1 MRPRGRAQT
10 LLVVGPQTD
19 EADDRRR
26 APAWQRAHLKLVPG
40 TSRALIVEPGRC
52 ARRALPIGFSSASHT
67 ILTTT
72 GDAIGMLPWS
82 LITVIAVLI
91 LVVLATGGEDE
102 PDAASARQAALQW
115 TGAELT
121 DAPRR
126 TGEGWEVDVRRS
138 DGSLVEVEFGTKL
151 ELREFDEERGA
162 GGSPAHDEVTGDVR
176 ERAIETA
183 RTVSGPGS
191 VRSVE
196 REHDGSIEV
205 NIAPPD
211 SDDHRRGRARPAVAR
226 HGRR

>member
-1 MRPRGRAQT
+1 
-10 LLVVGPQTD
+10 
-19 EADDRRR
+19 
-26 APAWQRAHLKLVPG
+26 
-40 TSRALIVEPGRC
+40 
-52 ARRALPIGFSSASHT
+52 
-67 ILTTT
+67 
-72 GDAIGMLPWS
+72 MLPWS

-102 PDAASARQAALQW
+102 PDAASARQAALRW
-115 TGAELT
+115 TGVGLT

-126 TGEGWEVDVRRS
+126 TGDGWEVDVRRS
-138 DGSLVEVEFGTKL
+138 DGSLVEVEFGTKV

-205 NIAPPD
+205 NVAAPD
-211 SDDHRRGRARPAVAR
+211 QTTIVEVELDRQLRVTDVDEEDIGDE
-226 HGRR
+226 

>member
-1 MRPRGRAQT
+1 
-10 LLVVGPQTD
+10 
-19 EADDRRR
+19 
-26 APAWQRAHLKLVPG
+26 
-40 TSRALIVEPGRC
+40 
-52 ARRALPIGFSSASHT
+52 
-67 ILTTT
+67 
-72 GDAIGMLPWS
+72 
-82 LITVIAVLI
+82 VIAVLI

-138 DGSLVEVEFGTKL
+138 DGSLVEVEFGTKV

-205 NIAPPD
+205 NIAAPD
-211 SDDHRRGRARPAVAR
+211 QTTIVEVELDRQLRVTDVDEEDIGDE
-226 HGRR
+226 